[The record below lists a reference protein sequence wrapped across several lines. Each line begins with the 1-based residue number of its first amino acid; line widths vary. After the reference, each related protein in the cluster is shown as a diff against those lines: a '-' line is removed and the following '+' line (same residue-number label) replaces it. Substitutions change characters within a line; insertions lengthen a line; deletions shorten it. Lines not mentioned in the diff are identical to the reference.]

1 MTATVNPI
9 PGGMHTLTPHLVC
22 DNAAKAIEFYKK
34 AFGAEEGGRL
44 PGEDGKIMH
53 AMMRIGDSAFMLA
66 DEFPDWGSLGPN
78 ALKGTPVTLH
88 LYVKDVDAAFA
99 RALDAGAVV
108 KMPLADMFWGDRYG
122 IVTDPCG
129 HHWSLATHI
138 KDVSPEEMQQGMK
151 EQSAVQ

>member
-1 MTATVNPI
+1 MTAKVNPI
-9 PGGMHTLTPHLVC
+9 PEGMHTITPHLVC

-53 AMMRIGDSAFMLA
+53 AIMRIGDSAFMLA
-66 DEFPDWGSLGPN
+66 DEFPHWGSLAPN
-78 ALKGTPVTLH
+78 SLKGTPVTIH

-99 RALDAGAVV
+99 RAVDAGAVV

-129 HHWSLATHI
+129 HQWSLASHV
-138 KDVSPEEMQQGMK
+138 KDVTPEEMQQAMK
-151 EQSAVQ
+151 EQSACQ

>member
-1 MTATVNPI
+1 MTAKVNPV
-9 PGGMHTLTPHLVC
+9 PEGMHTLTPHLVC

-99 RALDAGAVV
+99 RAVDAGAVV

-129 HHWSLATHI
+129 HHWSLATHV
-138 KDVSPEEMQQGMK
+138 KDVSPEEMQRGMK
-151 EQSAVQ
+151 EQSACQ

>member
-1 MTATVNPI
+1 MTAKVNPV
-9 PGGMHTLTPHLVC
+9 PEGMHTLTPHLVC

-151 EQSAVQ
+151 EQSTCQ

>member
-1 MTATVNPI
+1 MTAKANPI
-9 PGGMHTLTPHLVC
+9 PEGMHTLTPHLVC

-99 RALDAGAVV
+99 RAVDAGAVV

-129 HHWSLATHI
+129 HHWSLATHV
-138 KDVSPEEMQQGMK
+138 KDVSPEEMQRGMK
-151 EQSAVQ
+151 EQSACQ

>member
-1 MTATVNPI
+1 MTAKVNPI
-9 PGGMHTLTPHLVC
+9 PEGMHTLTPHLVC

-99 RALDAGAVV
+99 RAVDAGAVV

-129 HHWSLATHI
+129 HHWSLATHV
-138 KDVSPEEMQQGMK
+138 KDVSPEEMQRGMK
-151 EQSAVQ
+151 EQSTCQ

>member
-1 MTATVNPI
+1 MTAKVNPI
-9 PGGMHTLTPHLVC
+9 PEGMHTLTPHLVC

-53 AMMRIGDSAFMLA
+53 AMLRIGDSAFMLA
-66 DEFPDWGSLGPN
+66 DAFPEHGSLAPN

-99 RALDAGAVV
+99 RAVDAGAVV

-122 IVTDPCG
+122 IVTDPSG
-129 HHWSLATHI
+129 HQWSLASHI
-138 KDVSPEEMQQGMK
+138 KEVSPEEMQQAMK
-151 EQSAVQ
+151 DMPPC